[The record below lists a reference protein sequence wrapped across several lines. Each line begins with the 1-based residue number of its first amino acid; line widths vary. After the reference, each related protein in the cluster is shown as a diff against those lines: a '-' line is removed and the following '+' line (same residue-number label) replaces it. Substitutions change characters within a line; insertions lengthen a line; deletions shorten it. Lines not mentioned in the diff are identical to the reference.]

1 MSPLIIKWLCFSERK
16 SLQRRRLVKVI
27 ISRRSWR
34 KTRETKPLGSM
45 QIAVILSDTR
55 KPVAKYLD
63 RGQMVLAVLDYII
76 GHTHVALRSYYGS

>member
-16 SLQRRRLVKVI
+16 SLQRRRLVKII

-34 KTRETKPLGSM
+34 KTRETKSSGSM
-45 QIAVILSDTR
+45 QITVILSDTR

-63 RGQMVLAVLDYII
+63 RGQMALAVLDYII
-76 GHTHVALRSYYGS
+76 DHTHVALRSYYGS